1 MFIEVAE
8 GPSMDTQVDVVMIF
22 PIDTLNFQQGKG
34 VHTTLVLAILRV
46 SDRPLGDGKCWWPF
60 GKVVVKWPPTGG
72 WKGHFESPGYTLEN

>member
-1 MFIEVAE
+1 MGLRRWDLFKLLYSLVMFIEVAE

-46 SDRPLGDGKCWWPF
+46 SDRPLGDGKCW
-60 GKVVVKWPPTGG
+60 
-72 WKGHFESPGYTLEN
+72 